1 MCFRDIASRRRGRI
15 VVRSRARTPEAAS
28 RGPSAYRRRP
38 SAGSET
44 CDAPPPPPPPG
55 AAVPDL
61 NPRGVV
67 GRRSHARRR
76 PAFRARRPAPE
87 HHRVRRQDS
96 HPDGRPPRASSP
108 RDLRPRAL
116 LEARPRPQ
124 HRRPQAVRLLR
135 VRRPGGRPPRRVPS
149 TGTPWATAKHSSS
162 TSTKPRKRPWRRTR
176 PPATRTPSETPRT
189 TPTFALAS
197 HPRSPTLASTSPSR
211 RRRRR
216 MNRTASLPRRTPSYP
231 PSNPPPDVLPG
242 GGTA

>member
-1 MCFRDIASRRRGRI
+1 MLPLPASPGRC
-15 VVRSRARTPEAAS
+15 RPRPE
-28 RGPSAYRRRP
+28 P
-38 SAGSET
+38 
-44 CDAPPPPPPPG
+44 
-55 AAVPDL
+55 
-61 NPRGVV
+61 PRGVV

-135 VRRPGGRPPRRVPS
+135 VRRPGGRPPRHPLVPS

-197 HPRSPTLASTSPSR
+197 RARRRSLR
-211 RRRRR
+211 RRRRGDDDDEC
-216 MNRTASLPRRTPSYP
+216 RTERRRFRGERLLILPRT
-231 PSNPPPDVLPG
+231 PPDVLPG